1 MSQTPDPLPAPAGT
15 ADERTILEGFLE
27 QYRAILMR
35 KTSGLTDDQARKRL
49 VASGTTVA
57 GLVRH
62 LGWVEEAWFA
72 ETLDGGPR
80 PAWRDEAPEQQF
92 EPGDEPIDQLLADYL
107 AACERSREVAAR
119 HALDDTG
126 AHPRLGTVSLRW
138 IYAHMIEELARH
150 AGHIDILREQIDQTV
165 GFD

>member
-27 QYRAILMR
+27 QYRAILVR

-62 LGWVEEAWFA
+62 LGWVEEAWF
-72 ETLDGGPR
+72 ERPSTEGHGP
-80 PAWRDEAPEQQF
+80 PGAPRHQNNSSK
-92 EPGDEPIDQLLADYL
+92 PIDQLLADYL

-126 AHPRLGTVSLRW
+126 AHPRLGTVSLR
-138 IYAHMIEELARH
+138 
-150 AGHIDILREQIDQTV
+150 
-165 GFD
+165 